1 MIDFYFLFSKCTLPW
16 STAAPSLCLSCG
28 LSSCLLLLPLK
39 KAQANC
45 VLVLV
50 PEWEAKKNPT
60 QVSTLILCFPSA
72 LSPWR
77 FSLFV
82 HLSLALFGILVFQMC
97 LTVGMKNVFFWA
109 RPQLKPAVQIP
120 PKPLNVWVQGKII
133 AHPLPLLLVLC
144 HLQGNTRGVKRK
156 SRHGHGV
163 TCGSLLSSDARPH
176 VWAHPTRGRPLR
188 VRGRPAELAEVLKR
202 PRTARPRGKGPLGEL
217 CPSRV
222 RHRAGQR
229 FDAVLQR
236 PGCNVRLVHVIEN
249 IHLRY

>member
-1 MIDFYFLFSKCTLPW
+1 MFW
-16 STAAPSLCLSCG
+16 SLCQS
-28 LSSCLLLLPLK
+28 
-39 KAQANC
+39 
-45 VLVLV
+45 
-50 PEWEAKKNPT
+50 ERRKKNPT
-60 QVSTLILCFPSA
+60 QVSTLFLCFPSV

-82 HLSLALFGILVFQMC
+82 HLSLALFGILVFRMC

-120 PKPLNVWVQGKII
+120 PKPLNVWAQGKII
-133 AHPLPLLLVLC
+133 THPLPLLLVLC
-144 HLQGNTRGVKRK
+144 PLQGNSRGVKRK

-163 TCGSLLSSDARPH
+163 TCGSLLSADTRSR
-176 VWAHPTRGRPLR
+176 VCAHPTRGRPLRERGCPLR

-202 PRTARPRGKGPLGEL
+202 PRTARPRGKGALGEL

-222 RHRAGQR
+222 KHRAGQR

-249 IHLRY
+249 VHLRY